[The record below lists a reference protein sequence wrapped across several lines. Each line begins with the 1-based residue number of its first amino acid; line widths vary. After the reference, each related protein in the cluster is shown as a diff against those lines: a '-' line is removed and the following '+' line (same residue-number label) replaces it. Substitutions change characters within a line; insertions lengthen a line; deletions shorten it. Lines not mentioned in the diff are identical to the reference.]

1 MAFAIFQNVEKTTI
15 VVVLATFVSETIP
28 VAHFVIRAKNVKSD
42 RNVEMGFVEYL
53 AQNPM
58 IANMTKYVTF
68 IMREEYVF
76 RADVARFSRNV
87 SEIVQ
92 FVNIYSSPIQG
103 NSTARHQDLASLVMI
118 AGSMKPAKD
127 MHVSRLRVA
136 RKIEIVQVEDAY
148 SGIICANESSNV
160 LRLKIVK
167 KTSFVMIGIS
177 V

>member
-1 MAFAIFQNVEKTTI
+1 MAFVIFQNVEKTTI
-15 VVVLATFVSETIP
+15 VVVLATFVSEIIP

-42 RNVEMGFVEYL
+42 RNVQMGFVEYL
-53 AQNPM
+53 AQNTM
-58 IANMTKYVTF
+58 IVKMTKYVTF

-76 RADVARFSRNV
+76 QGDVANFGRNV

-92 FVNIYSSPIQG
+92 FVDIYSSPIQEKL
-103 NSTARHQDLASLVMI
+103 TVRHQNLANLAMI

-127 MHVSRLRVA
+127 MNVSRLRVA
-136 RKIEIVQVEDAY
+136 KKIEIVQVEDAY
-148 SGIICANESSNV
+148 PSIICANESSNV

-167 KTSFVMIGIS
+167 KTSFVMIVIS